1 MGTRETFID
10 RDECQAREKG
20 LCRGLEIWQVHL
32 QLEAGMCLEGLG
44 AIPGEAGEGSGKA
57 GDGCGVGG
65 DTQLCFFGT
74 YALSEREWRCGLVPN
89 GERDHGRDS

>member
-1 MGTRETFID
+1 
-10 RDECQAREKG
+10 
-20 LCRGLEIWQVHL
+20 
-32 QLEAGMCLEGLG
+32 MCLEGLG

-89 GERDHGRDS
+89 GERDQGRDSCCMETHPSNRRGRWTEGWGSVYAHRGPEDG

>member
-20 LCRGLEIWQVHL
+20 LAEGWRFGRCTCSWGQ
-32 QLEAGMCLEGLG
+32 GMCLEGLG

-89 GERDHGRDS
+89 GERDQGRDS